1 MVRAFL
7 SQPAM
12 EGSMFDDRDP
22 NRDLQRDPYINR
34 YSEMSDGSGYAPLIA
49 LFAIALIVGGLF
61 MFAPSSDQSKVAANS
76 PTTQSAPAPPPATPA
91 PPPPAPAQ
99 Q

>member
-1 MVRAFL
+1 
-7 SQPAM
+7 M

-22 NRDLQRDPYINR
+22 NRDLQRDPTMNR

-61 MFAPSSDQSKVAANS
+61 MFAPSSDQTKVAANN
-76 PTTQSAPAPPPATPA
+76 PATQSAPAPTPPA
-91 PPPPAPAQ
+91 PPTTAPAQ
-99 Q
+99 K

>member
-1 MVRAFL
+1 M
-7 SQPAM
+7 
-12 EGSMFDDRDP
+12 SMLDHDP
-22 NRDLQRDPYINR
+22 NRDLGRDPYATR

-61 MFAPSSDQSKVAANS
+61 FFSPSGDQTKVAENNPAS
-76 PTTQSAPAPPPATPA
+76 QSAPAPKPPMPTPPAKTPA
-91 PPPPAPAQ
+91 PQ

>member
-1 MVRAFL
+1 
-7 SQPAM
+7 
-12 EGSMFDDRDP
+12 MFEDRDP
-22 NRDLQRDPYINR
+22 NRDLQRDPYVNR

-61 MFAPSSDQSKVAANS
+61 IFAPSNDQKVASNDG
-76 PTTQSAPAPPPATPA
+76 TMTQTVPATPPAPPA
-91 PPPPAPAQ
+91 PPAKVPQ